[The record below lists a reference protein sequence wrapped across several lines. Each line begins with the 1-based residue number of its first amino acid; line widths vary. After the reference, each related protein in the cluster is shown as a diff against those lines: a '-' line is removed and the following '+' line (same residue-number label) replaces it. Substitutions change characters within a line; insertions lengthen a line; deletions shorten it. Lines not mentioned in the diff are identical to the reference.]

1 MPRVLR
7 TSEETENGFIRPVV
21 FDVLRRIF
29 KETGLNPKTTR
40 IAYPG
45 GDEVNLQFGSAI
57 EQETKPVEFGYSDK
71 LFITVQE
78 NYVEDRLLSTAIHRV
93 ENIPIFLDERLSIN
107 LRPIYAP
114 TTYNVSVKY
123 RGADKPSVER
133 WRDDIKNRV
142 SLSRLERFY
151 DVKYHYLI
159 PEEIEVV
166 LRELHRLREAVAGY
180 GETYEQYLAHYGSKR
195 LTIVTDQAGKN
206 TRRAFE
212 ETQRRVQGWFDFTG
226 VPEQLSKEGDADAWG
241 ISFNYYFNLDKP
253 LGVVFNYPVSV
264 HQQMLSDYYRPGPDE
279 YPIEDPYRF
288 ATDYTLSG
296 SYFRHFEAGL
306 EPSLQDLQPGYTVPR
321 FDDWIPGLVPGFTRR
336 LWTAL
341 VSVTVQD
348 RRNLVNLLDFKDLRY
363 DPDLIPL
370 LKKEAPF
377 MHVPYRSIFVLSV
390 YKDFVPLDPWL
401 IEVDADLNVRALED
415 LDLRS
420 QYRVRLSIVTDLSK
434 LPKDVWDR
442 IRVDTGPGLIKIIDA
457 IDPTLKN
464 QGKLPGTIG
473 DGVVPKKDI
482 DEAIKAIE
490 KNRAWEDTYQM
501 RTVETLIIKA
511 GHLNATH

>member
-29 KETGLNPKTTR
+29 KETGLNPQTTR

-57 EQETKPVEFGYSDK
+57 EKETKPVEFGYSNK

-93 ENIPIFLDERLSIN
+93 ENIPILLDEKLCID
-107 LRPIYAP
+107 LRPVYAP
-114 TTYNVSVKY
+114 TTYTVSVKY

-151 DVKYHYLI
+151 DVKYQYLI

-166 LRELHRLREAVAGY
+166 LKELHRLREAVAGY
-180 GETYEQYLAHYGSKR
+180 GEDYERYLELYGSKR

-206 TRRAFE
+206 TRRAFAE
-212 ETQRRVQGWFDFTG
+212 SQRRVQGWFDFTG
-226 VPEQLSKEGDADAWG
+226 VPEQLSKDGDADAWG

-253 LGVVFNYPVSV
+253 LGVAFNYPVIV
-264 HQQMLSDYYRPGPDE
+264 HQQVLGQYYRPGPDE
-279 YPIEDPYRF
+279 YPIEDPYRY

-306 EPSLQDLQPGYTVPR
+306 EPSLLDIQPGYMVPR
-321 FDDWIPGLVPGFTRR
+321 FDDWFPAVVPDATRR
-336 LWTAL
+336 LWSAL
-341 VSVTVQD
+341 TTISEQD
-348 RRNLVNLLDFKDLRY
+348 PRNLLNLLGFKDLKY

-377 MHVPYRSIFVLSV
+377 MLVPYKSIFVLSV
-390 YKDFVPLDPWL
+390 YKDFVPLDPWRL
-401 IEVDADLNVRALED
+401 EVDQDLNVRALED

-420 QYRVRLSIVTDLSK
+420 QYHVRLSIVTDLSK
-434 LPKDVWDR
+434 LPKDAWDR
-442 IRVDTGPGLIKIIDA
+442 IRVDTGDALIKIIDA
-457 IDPTLKN
+457 IDPTLKDE
-464 QGKLPGTIG
+464 GKLPGTIG
-473 DGVVPKKDI
+473 DNIVPKRDI
-482 DEAIKAIE
+482 DEAIKTIDRNQTGTE
-490 KNRAWEDTYQM
+490 TYQM
-501 RTVETLIIKA
+501 RTVETLIIRA
-511 GHLNATH
+511 GHLNATR